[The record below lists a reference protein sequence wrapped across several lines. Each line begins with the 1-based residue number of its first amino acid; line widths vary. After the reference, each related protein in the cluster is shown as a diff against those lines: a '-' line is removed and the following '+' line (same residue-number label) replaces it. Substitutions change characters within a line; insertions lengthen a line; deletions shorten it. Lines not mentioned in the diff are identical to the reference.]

1 MASNFYR
8 DNEDIQFCMKHLDL
22 DEIVRL
28 YEGDF
33 SEGNEYPHAP
43 ESIEDAIDSYDR
55 VLDALG
61 EICAEYIAP
70 RAEEADREGSCLEEG
85 VVSYPKAI
93 REDLEI
99 LKKADVMGFTLP
111 RRYGGL
117 NFPRIAYAI
126 GIEMVSRADASLMTI
141 FGLQDIAETILDFA
155 DDELKNKYLP
165 RFASGEV
172 TGAMVLTE
180 PDAGS
185 DLQAVQLKATEDPNE
200 KGLWRLNGVKRFIT
214 NGCAEVLLV
223 LARSEAGTKDG
234 RGLSLFICEGGPDV
248 LVRRIEDKLG
258 IHGSPT
264 CELQFVN
271 TPAKLIG
278 KRRRGLTKYVMSLMS
293 GARVGI
299 ASQALGIAEAAY
311 TEALEFAKER
321 EQFGKKIINIPAVAD
336 MLAKMRVTIEA
347 SRTLLYDTCRY
358 VDCETQLT
366 RLIEAGAAPEGAKEK
381 LAVARKL
388 AAVLTPMSKYYIT
401 EAAVR
406 ITSDALQI
414 HGGSGYMRDY
424 PIERLFR
431 DARITNIYEGTSQ
444 LQVVAVLAGLLGGN
458 MTDRLEDLASKKYD
472 KPLNG
477 LFNRIL
483 DVQKKLIEAVEHVRN
498 QEGEEYA
505 DLAGRQLTDMAC
517 DVYMAH
523 LLLDQARH
531 SERKHNVARC
541 FINNMTS
548 RFNGELNDMGTL
560 RKILGSDAG

>member
-1 MASNFYR
+1 MANFYR
-8 DNEDIQFCMKHLDL
+8 GNEDIQFCMKHLDL
-22 DEIVRL
+22 DGIVRL

-33 SEGNEYPHAP
+33 SERNEYPYAP
-43 ESIEDAIDSYDR
+43 ENVEDAIDSYDR

-70 RAEEADREGSCLEEG
+70 RAGDADREGACLEEG

-93 REDLEI
+93 QEDLEV
-99 LKKADVMGFTLP
+99 LKK
-111 RRYGGL
+111 
-117 NFPRIAYAI
+117 
-126 GIEMVSRADASLMTI
+126 ADASLMTI

-185 DLQAVQLKATEDPNE
+185 DLQAIQLKATEDHNE

-234 RGLSLFICEGGPDV
+234 RGLSLFLCEGGPDV
-248 LVRRIEDKLG
+248 LIRRIEDKLG

-347 SRTLLYDTCRY
+347 SRALLYDTCRY
-358 VDCETQLT
+358 VDFETQLT
-366 RLIEAGAAPEGAKEK
+366 RLVEAGRAQEGAKEK
-381 LAVARKL
+381 LAVAHKL
-388 AAVLTPMSKYYIT
+388 TAVLTPMSKYYIT

-458 MTDRLEDLASKKYD
+458 MNDRLEALAAKKYD
-472 KPLNG
+472 KPLAG
-477 LFNRIL
+477 LFGRVL

-498 QEGEEYA
+498 QKGGEYA

-523 LLLDQARH
+523 LLLGQARH
-531 SERKHNVARC
+531 SERKHNVARY

-548 RFNGELNDMGTL
+548 RFNGELDDIEIRTL
-560 RKILGSDAG
+560 ILSV